1 MKYIKEYAFS
11 ALAILMASC
20 SSDNDT
26 IEPVAEKTP
35 VPSSESMSFSAS
47 IESGAAGSKATRTSL
62 YGTDNPYPI
71 WSSDDQI
78 KVYNIATNDAQL
90 FDINSSDVGKRA
102 AYFTGTI
109 SVQTGDNANNKYY
122 ALYAGN
128 VGEASGAPTI
138 AQSGENIT
146 ISGTI
151 PSTQSSTPGFHSDL
165 HFMTACTT
173 GSAFSFKNAMSLLK
187 ISITENMMPGNS
199 YQDFVI
205 RRIRF
210 KANKTS
216 ETIAGT
222 FTATIADDGTIGD
235 YTVTNGTNEIIIG
248 DGETELAVGDYYI
261 AILPC
266 DFSEG
271 FTLAFEDELD
281 YSTTKN
287 NLKVYDRIK
296 DTAFPVVKSEI
307 INLGSYTAKECA
319 REAYV
324 DLNITNS
331 SGQKVLW
338 CIQDVYDRAGEAI
351 KGSTKTTTESDLR
364 GSYYAWGETYVK
376 SNQYKEESICQN
388 YSWYYTYSLG
398 VGSDDSTLPMRSYKY
413 GIGKGQANDAWNA
426 TNRWYFNTSNYRGVL
441 LKYNFDEYYT
451 SSVTDWSGGKRDNLS
466 ELEDV
471 DDAAYQKTNGRLR
484 IPSEDDFQALIDS
497 IDAEKVIVTRI
508 QSASRG
514 ELFKLENATTHRMVY
529 LNARGY
535 MHSQNNTDLSVKGTD
550 STEPKGYYWSRDLSS
565 TKAEEGNMEKSYQA
579 RSFKITR
586 GTGDMKQASIED
598 AARCQGRLL
607 RGVIYR

>member
-20 SSDNDT
+20 SSDSDT
-26 IEPVAEKTP
+26 IEPEAQKTP
-35 VPSSESMSFSAS
+35 VTSSGTMSFSAS
-47 IESGAAGSKATRTSL
+47 IESGETASKATRTSL
-62 YGTDNPYPI
+62 ADANTTSPYPI
-71 WSSDDQI
+71 WSSGDQI

-90 FDINSSDVGKRA
+90 FTINSSDVGKRA
-102 AYFTGTI
+102 ANFTGNI
-109 SVQTGDNANNKYY
+109 KVETGNNANSKFY
-122 ALYAGN
+122 AFYAGN
-128 VGEASGAPTI
+128 VGASEGAPTI
-138 AQSGENIT
+138 SMSGSNVT
-146 ISGTI
+146 VSGTI

-216 ETIAGT
+216 ENIAGT
-222 FTATIADDGTIGD
+222 FTASIGNDGTLGDYTITDGSNEITIGD
-235 YTVTNGTNEIIIG
+235 GATEIQP
-248 DGETELAVGDYYI
+248 GDYYI

-266 DFSEG
+266 AFSEG

-319 REAYV
+319 KAAYV
-324 DLNITNS
+324 DLGITNT

-338 CIQDVYDRAGEAI
+338 GIQDVYDKAGEAI
-351 KGSTKTTTESDLR
+351 TGTNSTTTESPLR
-364 GSYYAWGETYVK
+364 ESYYAWGENYVK
-376 SNQYKEESICQN
+376 SNQYKESYCQN
-388 YSWYYTYSLG
+388 YSWYYTYG
-398 VGSDDSTLPMRSYKY
+398 IGTGSTESNMHQRSYKY
-413 GIGKGQANDAWNA
+413 GIGNGAVDDAWNSS
-426 TNRWYFNTSNYRGVL
+426 NRWQFDSGTMRGVL
-441 LKYNFDEYYT
+441 LKYNSYDVFAG
-451 SSVTDWSGGKRDNLS
+451 SITDWSGGDTDGFT
-466 ELEDV
+466 ELQV
-471 DDAAYQKTNGRLR
+471 ADDAAYQKTNGIMR
-484 IPSEDDFQALIDS
+484 IPSEDDFQALIDAL
-497 IDAEKVIVTRI
+497 DANKVTVTLI
-508 QSASRG
+508 NSASRG
-514 ELFKLENATTHRMVY
+514 SLYKITNTETNRMIY

-535 MHSQNNTDLSVKGTD
+535 MYSQNSTDNSVQGTTD
-550 STEPKGYYWSRDLSS
+550 FQPMAYYWSRTRNPED
-565 TKAEEGNMEKSYQA
+565 TKSYQA
-579 RSFKITR
+579 RSLKITR
-586 GTGDMKQASIED
+586 GQGSGTKVLSIED
-598 AARCQGRLL
+598 VPRCQGRLL

>member
-11 ALAILMASC
+11 ALAILVASC
-20 SSDNDT
+20 SSDNDS
-26 IEPVAEKTP
+26 IEPEAQKTP
-35 VPSSESMSFSAS
+35 VASSNTMSFSAS
-47 IESGAAGSKATRTSL
+47 IASGEAGSKATRTYL
-62 YGTDNPYPI
+62 YGDNDPYPV
-71 WSSDDQI
+71 WSSGDQI
-78 KVYNIATNDAQL
+78 KVLNTATGDAQL
-90 FDINSSDVGKRA
+90 FSINSSDVGERTA
-102 AYFTGTI
+102 NFTGNI
-109 SVQTGDNANNKYY
+109 KVETGNNANNKFY
-122 ALYAGN
+122 AFYAGN
-128 VGEASGAPTI
+128 VSASSGAPTI

-151 PSTQSSTPGFHSDL
+151 PSTQSTTPGFHPDL

-216 ETIAGT
+216 ENIAGT
-222 FTATIADDGTIGD
+222 FTATIADNGTIGD
-235 YTVTNGTNEIIIG
+235 YTVTNGTNEITIG

-319 REAYV
+319 KAAYV
-324 DLNITNS
+324 DLGITNS

-338 CIQDVYDRAGEAI
+338 GIQDVYDNAGEAI
-351 KGSTKTTTESDLR
+351 TGTNSKTTESPLR
-364 GSYYAWGETYVK
+364 ESYYAWGENYVK
-376 SNQYKEESICQN
+376 SNQYKESYCQN
-388 YSWYYTYSLG
+388 YSWYYTYGLG
-398 VGSDDSTLPMRSYKY
+398 TGSTESNTHQRSYKY
-413 GIGKGQANDAWNA
+413 GIGNGAANDAWNSS
-426 TNRWYFNTSNYRGVL
+426 NRWQFDSGSMRGVL
-441 LKYNFDEYYT
+441 LKYNSYNMFAG
-451 SSVTDWSGGKRDNLS
+451 SITDWNGGATDGLT
-466 ELEDV
+466 ELQV
-471 DDAAYQKTNGRLR
+471 ADDAAYQKTNGIMR
-484 IPSEDDFQALIDS
+484 IPSVDDFQALIDAY
-497 IDAEKVIVTRI
+497 DAKKVDVIYVNST
-508 QSASRG
+508 SRG
-514 ELFKLENATTHRMVY
+514 HLYKIMNTETNRMIY

-535 MHSQNNTDLSVKGTD
+535 MYSQNSTDNSVQGTTNTS
-550 STEPKGYYWSRDLSS
+550 PKGYYWSRTRNPED
-565 TKAEEGNMEKSYQA
+565 TKSYQA
-579 RSFKITR
+579 RSLKITN
-586 GTGDMKQASIED
+586 GKGSGSKVLSIED
-598 AARCQGRLL
+598 DVPRCQGRLL